1 MRFTYGAYLDL
12 LDELSGRYSLHPLRE
27 FTSEPRRLYLRHDID
42 VCPKRAL
49 RMAEQEARRSYRST
63 YMFIPTCPL
72 YELSSDVLRPF
83 VDLGHE
89 VALHFDYRTSG
100 IDPDDIEPAVRDQ
113 CDKLSRFT
121 GEPVRSISFHRPIEQ
136 YLRGPDHLFGLV
148 NAYSATL
155 MACYRSDS
163 AGRWRQDP
171 RDMDAPI
178 AQLLTHPM
186 RWGEAHEEPFDRLYG
201 YYQEAGAGEEL
212 RAMLAEAAPRVWA

>member
-121 GEPVRSISFHRPIEQ
+121 GEPVRSISFHRDAHGLLP
-136 YLRGPDHLFGLV
+136 LRQRRPLAPGPARHGRADCAAAYTPNVVGRSSRGTVRQALRLLPGSGGGRGTARHVGRGGSARMGL
-148 NAYSATL
+148 
-155 MACYRSDS
+155 
-163 AGRWRQDP
+163 
-171 RDMDAPI
+171 I
-178 AQLLTHPM
+178 ARFIL
-186 RWGEAHEEPFDRLYG
+186 
-201 YYQEAGAGEEL
+201 
-212 RAMLAEAAPRVWA
+212 